1 MSGRRKHEGDGIHR
15 VVPKVEGS
23 IFTEDAHGGGSQLEL
38 LCRRDWES
46 QPAGPE
52 DTKKMTVGDDGAITV
67 EKAESGNDAVDPRQ
81 DLFRGIPARTAMEK
95 QVPIG
100 NQFSDFDRSQ
110 PLILTIVPFPQ
121 FGINDSLAI
130 QPRQPTG
137 LTGTATRAAPDL
149 VKPDSIQ
156 LRSQLTS
163 LSFPDGRQRKVRMTG
178 VTSQT

>member
-15 VVPKVEGS
+15 VVPKVEGP
-23 IFTEDAHGGGSQLEL
+23 ILTEDAHGGGSQLEL
-38 LCRRDWES
+38 LRRRDRES

-52 DTKKMTVGDDGAITV
+52 DTKKVTVGDDGAIAV
-67 EKAESGNDAVDPRQ
+67 EEAESGDHAIDPRH
-81 DLFRGIPARTAMEK
+81 DLFRGISTGTAMEK

-100 NQFSDFDRSQ
+100 NEFPDFDRPQ
-110 PLILTIVPFPQ
+110 PLILAVVPLPQ
-121 FGINDSLAI
+121 FGINESLAI

-137 LTGTATRAAPDL
+137 LTGTTTGAAPDL
-149 VKPDSIQ
+149 IKADSIQ
-156 LRSQLTS
+156 LRSQLTG